1 MGTGVVSLP
10 FRRKPHT
17 GPHRRDSGVIWLCRQ
32 LIFWIFSEPLPK
44 ILFFVYAAHFLHKGI
59 LPPGTLI
66 TFYRTLLEYHSSLFF
81 FVSFTGKEC
90 ASLKLP
96 QNWPKPVLLW
106 GLVLFPYLDW
116 ESLTQPTQSVTQGVP
131 AWLSYLMLSSSVH
144 PEIFSPSAAGRIA
157 PPLPGSDGW

>member
-106 GLVLFPYLDW
+106 GLVSFPYLDQ
-116 ESLTQPTQSVTQGVP
+116 ESLTQPHTAG
-131 AWLSYLMLSSSVH
+131 H
-144 PEIFSPSAAGRIA
+144 AGRSCLA
-157 PPLPGSDGW
+157 FVPDAFFLCTSGDTFSNCCW